1 MRDRSC
7 SDSRI
12 TNQASRITFGPFSV
26 EVSDLAARL
35 ILQMIKLVASA
46 LLSILL
52 LSPIANPATADTVV
66 TMPFEN
72 LSGRAE
78 YNWVGESFA
87 AALSDLLDK
96 PGLVGI
102 RPDERN
108 VAYKQEGLP
117 PTAILTRATMIK
129 IAERAGANLV
139 IMGTYRIAGEGR
151 ESTIAITA
159 RVIDIREGRLVG
171 KEYNRGGPL
180 IDLQKLQG
188 DLAYEILYQH
198 NPALPYSRDQIV
210 IDAMLAPIGAYENFI
225 KGTLTRDR
233 EARVGFLERA
243 IKDYAEK
250 TKGQYIPA
258 IFELGRVHLEAGE
271 YKEAAEELAM
281 VSDKDPRY
289 DEARFYV
296 GVAQDALGQT
306 EKALETNQALASRLP
321 LYEVYNNIG
330 ALTIKLKRYPEAISH
345 LKPAVDAAPRD
356 TDTQFNLGYAYFL
369 AKDYTNAA
377 ATLKTETKQRSSDG
391 EAFYILS
398 KSLAASGDQAGAI
411 QASDQAK
418 KLLTAFAQWETKGVP
433 AVARMKTSFSKIN
446 YYRFKREQDERL
458 NTQSPVSGLAP
469 QVEQL
474 FEAARNAFLAGRDED
489 ALASLGKLLQSAPQN
504 YDAHLLMGRVYER
517 RGDFDRATNAL
528 KAAVFW
534 NPRLAPA
541 HVLLGRIAVL
551 KNDCV
556 TAQASASK
564 ALQVDPNDQDAQALK
579 RLISE
584 KCNAQ

>member
-1 MRDRSC
+1 
-7 SDSRI
+7 
-12 TNQASRITFGPFSV
+12 
-26 EVSDLAARL
+26 
-35 ILQMIKLVASA
+35 MIKLVASA
-46 LLSILL
+46 ILSILL
-52 LSPIANPATADTVV
+52 LSPTAKPATADTIV

-72 LSGRAE
+72 VSGRAE

-117 PTAILTRATMIK
+117 PSAILTRATMIK

-139 IMGTYRIAGEGR
+139 VMGTYRIAGEGR
-151 ESTIAITA
+151 DSTIAISA

-180 IDLQKLQG
+180 VDLQKLQG

-198 NPALPYSRDQIV
+198 NQALPYSRDQIV
-210 IDAMLAPIGAYENFI
+210 FDATQAPIGAFENFI

-233 EARVGFLERA
+233 DARVGFLERA
-243 IKDYAEK
+243 IKEFTEK
-250 TKGQYIPA
+250 SKGKYIPA
-258 IFELGRVHLEAGE
+258 IFELGRLHLEAGE

-281 VSDKDPRY
+281 VTEKDPRY

-296 GVAQDALGQT
+296 GVAQNALGQT
-306 EKALETNQALASRLP
+306 EKALETSQSLAGRLP
-321 LYEVYNNIG
+321 LFEVYNNIG
-330 ALTIKLKRYPEAISH
+330 ALMLKLKRYPDAISH

-356 TDTQFNLGYAYFL
+356 TDTLFNLGYAYFL
-369 AKDYTNAA
+369 LKDNAQAA
-377 ATLKTETKQRSSDG
+377 ATLKDETRQRPSDG

-398 KSLAASGDQAGAI
+398 KALAATGDQTGAS

-418 KLLTAFAQWETKGVP
+418 KLLPAFAQWETKGIP
-433 AVARMKTSFSKIN
+433 GIARIKTSFSKIN

-458 NTQSPVSGLAP
+458 NSQTAVSSLAP

-474 FEAARNAFLAGRDED
+474 FETARNAFLAGRDED

-504 YDAHLLMGRVYER
+504 YDAHLLMGRIYER
-517 RGDFDRATNAL
+517 RGDFERATNAL

-534 NPRLAPA
+534 NPKLGPA

-551 KNDCV
+551 KNDCGA
-556 TAQASASK
+556 AQVSATR
-564 ALQVDPNDQDAQALK
+564 ALQIDSNDQDAQALQ
-579 RLISE
+579 RLIQQ
-584 KCNAQ
+584 KCNP

>member
-1 MRDRSC
+1 
-7 SDSRI
+7 
-12 TNQASRITFGPFSV
+12 
-26 EVSDLAARL
+26 
-35 ILQMIKLVASA
+35 MIKLIA
-46 LLSILL
+46 SILCI
-52 LSPIANPATADTVV
+52 IAIAPVATPATADTIV

-72 LSGRAE
+72 LSGRVE

-139 IMGTYRIAGEGR
+139 VMGTYRIAGEGR
-151 ESTIAITA
+151 DSTIAITA

-180 IDLQKLQG
+180 VDLQRLQG

-198 NPALPYSRDQIV
+198 NQALPYSRDQMV
-210 IDAMLAPIGAYENFI
+210 MDATMAPVGAFENFI

-233 EARVGFLERA
+233 EARVAFLERA
-243 IKDYAEK
+243 IREYSEK

-258 IFELGRVHLEAGE
+258 IFELGRIHLEAGE
-271 YKEAAEELAM
+271 YQKAAEELSL
-281 VSDKDPRY
+281 VNDKDPRF

-296 GVAQDALGQT
+296 GVAQDLLGQT
-306 EKALETNQALASRLP
+306 EKALETHQKLATRLP
-321 LYEVYNNIG
+321 LFEVYNNIG
-330 ALTIKLKRYPEAISH
+330 VLMIKLKRYNEAISH

-356 TDTQFNLGYAYFL
+356 TDTLFNLGYAYFL
-369 AKDYTNAA
+369 AKDNANVV
-377 ATLKTETKQRSSDG
+377 ATLKNETRQRPSDG
-391 EAFYILS
+391 EAFYVLS
-398 KSLAASGDQAGAI
+398 KALASTGDQAGAT

-418 KLLTAFAQWETKGVP
+418 KLLPAFAQWETKGIP
-433 AVARMKTSFSKIN
+433 PIARLKTSFSKIN
-446 YYRFKREQDERL
+446 YYRFKREQDQRL
-458 NTQSPVSGLAP
+458 NSQTAASSLSP
-469 QVEQL
+469 QVDQL
-474 FEAARNAFLAGRDED
+474 FETARSAFLAGRDED
-489 ALASLGKLLQSAPQN
+489 ALATLGKLLQTAPQN

-517 RGDFDRATNAL
+517 RGDFDRAMNAL

-534 NPRLAPA
+534 NPKLGPA

-551 KNDCV
+551 KNDCAS
-556 TAQASASK
+556 AQASADK
-564 ALQVDPNDQDAQALK
+564 ALQIDANDQDAQALK
-579 RLISE
+579 RLIE
-584 KCNAQ
+584 QKCKAGT